1 MRVLKFEN
9 MLKFDDIR
17 YDDFLK
23 ADETFILI
31 FTERK
36 KFTKIHTNLKSAFFF
51 QISDFFVRNCTVKH
65 QVEFEDDTSLGP

>member
-1 MRVLKFEN
+1 MRALKFEN
-9 MLKFDDIR
+9 MLKFGDIR

-36 KFTKIHTNLKSAFFF
+36 KFTKIHTNLKSAFFPKF
-51 QISDFFVRNCTVKH
+51 PFFLSEIVR
-65 QVEFEDDTSLGP
+65 